1 MKGCFMK
8 FALRI
13 AILALFITAVI
24 HAQVSNPSIVPVST
38 APSGPCAGGLP
49 NQQVISSGVQ
59 YTCQGGTW
67 GIIGTGGGLTLTTAG
82 TSGAATLI
90 AGTLNVPVY
99 GAGLGTV
106 TTTGSP
112 ASPNVSCF
120 SGSTSITTCTSGNIQ
135 TAIGASVYDAYGA
148 ASTAQSNAET
158 YANSVNTSGTAAN
171 LSGTP
176 ALPNGTTA
184 TTQTVGDNTSK
195 LATDAFV
202 IANSGGGG
210 GGGPMQTCDAST
222 VSNYAPAVCVSTL
235 TTANLLALDGTFG
248 TAVNKIAAPGSG
260 KLITPDG
267 MMTQNYIAGSAP
279 FSNSATIYMQVGAGN
294 TFDYTSSYQIG
305 FNGTM
310 NQYFQANSSN
320 WDTLPQSSS
329 VGPNQ
334 PLSVYLLSVINL
346 GPITTSSLNANPT
359 VGYVN
364 GDTGTITTGNGD
376 ATYIITNAVA
386 GVVQAGGYTITS
398 PGTAYA
404 VGNGQATATGGA
416 QPGIGTG
423 LLIDVN
429 SITQGNGSVVL
440 TIPFTVVPVS

>member
-1 MKGCFMK
+1 MK

-24 HAQVSNPSIVPVST
+24 HAQVSNPSILSVST

-235 TTANLLALDGTFG
+235 TTADLLAQDGTFG
-248 TAVNKIAAPGSG
+248 TAVNKIAAPGSSG
-260 KLITPDG
+260 KLISPDV

-279 FSNSATIYMQVGAGN
+279 FSGTAIIALQVGAGN
-294 TFDYTSSYQIG
+294 QFDYINEAPIAL
-305 FNGTM
+305 NGTV
-310 NQYFQANSSN
+310 NQYWQGNSSGS
-320 WDTLPQSSS
+320 DTSPQSSS

-334 PLSVYLLSVINL
+334 PLSVYLSSAINL
-346 GPITTSSLNANPT
+346 GPIATSSLNANPT

-398 PGTAYA
+398 PGTNYA
-404 VGNGQATATGGA
+404 VGNGQTTATGGA

-423 LLIDVN
+423 LEIDVN